1 MNILVVNCGS
11 SSIKFQLISMEQEQ
25 VRMKGLVEKIGSEE
39 AIFSFSSDRGVDKV
53 KRVLPIK
60 DHEKGL
66 REIMAALVDPDVG
79 VIRDV
84 SEIQAVGHRTV
95 HGGEEFNGSAL
106 ITDEVI
112 AAMERCTPFAPLHN
126 PANIMGIRVAKDLL
140 KVPHVGVFDTA
151 FHSQMPQHAFMYGIP
166 YEQYS
171 EHGIRRYGFHGT
183 SHKYVGRQA
192 AEFLGKPFEEC
203 KLITCHLG
211 NGSSIAA
218 IKNGISVDTSM
229 GFTPLEGLLMGTRC
243 GDIDPAIVGFMAQNE
258 SLDIREV
265 DAILNK
271 KSGVLGLSG
280 VSNDM
285 REVEDAAD
293 AGNER
298 AILALQVFYY
308 RVTKYIGAYM
318 TILGGADAIV
328 FTGGIGENDPRVR
341 RYIAEQLSW
350 LGVELDHEANKVRGK
365 VCQVARGPVKLVV
378 IPTNEELA
386 IAQET
391 RAIVSAM

>member
-11 SSIKFQLISMEQEQ
+11 SSIKFQLISMEKER
-25 VRMKGLVEKIGSEE
+25 VRMKGLVEKIGSNE
-39 AIFSFSSDRGVDKV
+39 AIFSFTSDRNPDKT
-53 KRVLPIK
+53 KRILPIQ
-60 DHEKGL
+60 DHEQGL
-66 REIMAALVDPDVG
+66 TAIMAALVDADHG
-79 VIRDV
+79 VIQDV
-84 SEIQAVGHRTV
+84 AEIQAVGHRTV

-126 PANIMGIRVAKDLL
+126 PANITGIRVAKELL

-192 AEFLGKPFEEC
+192 AAFLGKSFEETR
-203 KLITCHLG
+203 LITCHLG

-218 IKNGISVDTSM
+218 IQNGVSVDTSM

-298 AILALQVFYY
+298 AQLALQVFYY
-308 RVTKYIGAYM
+308 RVSKYIGAYL
-318 TILGGADAIV
+318 TVLGGADAIV

-341 RYIAEQLSW
+341 RYIAEKLSW
-350 LGVELDHEANKVRGK
+350 LGVTLDDEANKVRGK
-365 VCQVARGPVKLVV
+365 ECLVADGPIKLVV

-391 RAIVSAM
+391 EAIVKAL